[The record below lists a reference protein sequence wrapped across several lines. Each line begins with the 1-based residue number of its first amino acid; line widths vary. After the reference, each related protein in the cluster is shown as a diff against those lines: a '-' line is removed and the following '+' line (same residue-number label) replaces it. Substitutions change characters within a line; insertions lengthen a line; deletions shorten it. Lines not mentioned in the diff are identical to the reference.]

1 MSKFLDF
8 SDHKI
13 ATLFADGAGAVV
25 VKATTENVGIIT
37 SKLIADG
44 QYHDYMGIYAG
55 GTFMPTTKEA
65 IDRKDNLLRFAKKI
79 PLETNATYWPRLVN
93 TLLERMKKTPL
104 DIDRYFFTQINI
116 NSINETLD
124 TLGVPHDRSH
134 NVMDRFGYT
143 GSACIPMAIADA
155 ARQHKLKK
163 NESVMLVGSGGG
175 MAMASLALTWSYN
188 T

>member
-8 SDHKI
+8 TDHKI

-25 VKATTENVGIIT
+25 VRQGRKKSGMIT

-79 PLETNATYWPRLVN
+79 PLETNATYWPGLVHI
-93 TLLERMKKTPL
+93 LLERMKKAAT
-104 DIDRYFFTQINI
+104 R
-116 NSINETLD
+116 
-124 TLGVPHDRSH
+124 HRSLLLH
-134 NVMDRFGYT
+134 PDQYQQHQRNTGYSWVFPTT
-143 GSACIPMAIADA
+143 GRTM
-155 ARQHKLKK
+155 
-163 NESVMLVGSGGG
+163 
-175 MAMASLALTWSYN
+175 
-188 T
+188 